1 MDQARPTRARSA
13 ETAEKGPLPRPN
25 SSPHHADFRRADPI
39 HLNALPGH
47 RPARK
52 SAQIRWLWPEISE
65 ALAAGHTIGDI
76 RRELALDGLEISY
89 SNLRTHVARLRKS
102 NPIQPIVNRHVVP
115 AVPPAAGVPAVASLA
130 VPPTD
135 PAPRAAEVVPYDPLA
150 NLRERLTRRPGF
162 EYDDSPPDEKKLI

>member
-1 MDQARPTRARSA
+1 MDQESQTRARSA
-13 ETAEKGPLPRPN
+13 ETAGNVPLRRLD
-25 SSPHHADFRRADPI
+25 SPPHLADFRRADAI

-65 ALAAGHTIGDI
+65 ALDAGHTIGDI

-102 NPIQPIVNRHVVP
+102 NPLQPTVDRHAAP
-115 AVPPAAGVPAVASLA
+115 TVPPAAGVPAGVPLD
-130 VPPTD
+130 VPPTNRTS
-135 PAPRAAEVVPYDPLA
+135 RAALPYDPLE
-150 NLRERLTRRPGF
+150 NLRDRLNRRPGF
-162 EYDDSPPDEKKLI
+162 QYDDRPPDEGKLI

>member
-1 MDQARPTRARSA
+1 MDQAHRTRARGA
-13 ETAEKGPLPRPN
+13 KMAGKDPLPRPN
-25 SSPHHADFRRADPI
+25 SPPRHADFRRADPI

-89 SNLRTHVARLRKS
+89 SNLRTHVARLRRS
-102 NPIQPIVNRHVVP
+102 RPLQPIVNRHALP
-115 AVPPAAGVPAVASLA
+115 TVPPAAGVPAGAYPA
-130 VPPTD
+130 VPPTN
-135 PAPRAAEVVPYDPLA
+135 PASRTAEGAPYDPLA
-150 NLRERLTRRPGF
+150 NLRDRLNRRPGF
-162 EYDDSPPDEKKLI
+162 QYDDRPPDEKKLI